1 MTTTETMRN
10 ELFNDMIKNDS
21 ELTKGYV
28 KTVLKVLDRLD
39 YTKEQLKDKDYMMDQ
54 VDNIM
59 EY

>member
-1 MTTTETMRN
+1 MNEILRN
-10 ELFNDMIKNDS
+10 ELFNNMIKNDS
-21 ELTKGYV
+21 KLTKNYV
-28 KTVLKVLDRLD
+28 KVVLKVLDRLD